1 MAKKKIRKFSKT
13 NRRRLLIVFLFVLVC
28 FVCLII
34 RLVQINIADGD
45 TYEKNVLTLLN
56 YDGQTIPYKR
66 GDITDRNGTV
76 LATSEK
82 IYNLVLDPYVI
93 TQSTDEKASEYV
105 AEVLEEYFSID
116 QATVKKTL
124 EEQPNSRYVV
134 LRRKMTYDE
143 KKPYDDFLSSEDEND
158 QKIISA
164 VSSGIWFE
172 ESYQRMYPFSTLAC
186 DLIGFTSGDD
196 IGLWGIES
204 YYDKMLS
211 GTDGRK
217 YGYLNDD
224 VDLQKVT
231 EEPHNGKTIV
241 STVDINIQRIAE
253 KYISEF
259 MQETGAKNVAALV
272 MNPNNGEVLGM
283 ASAPVFDLNKPR
295 DLTIA
300 GYTEDQIANMNDQ
313 DMSDAL
319 YQVWRNFCVNDTY
332 EPGSTVKTMTVS
344 YALDQALVDPD
355 ENFVCDGGQTYT
367 DGTFVSCNSVHENLT
382 LTGSIVH
389 SCNDV
394 MMQLSDRIGAASF
407 IQMQKL
413 FGFGQLTGID
423 LPGEASCA
431 ATIYTADT
439 MGPVELWTSSFGQGY
454 NTTMVQVASAFS
466 SIVNSGYYYKPHVV
480 SEIASD
486 SGNTIQM
493 IDKTLM
499 RTTVSNITS
508 EWMKNALY
516 QTVESG
522 SGQPAQVA
530 GYRIGGKTGTAE
542 KVPRGTKARLVSFI
556 GAAPIDDP
564 QLVVYVVVD
573 EANAEDQGQSS
584 FASTIAGKIFSE
596 ALPYLQIFPTEEV
609 PETETDENYDG
620 YSADNEDEVDA
631 NEGADEG
638 DNMDEAD
645 NGDDGSDDGQA
656 VDDGE

>member
-1 MAKKKIRKFSKT
+1 M
-13 NRRRLLIVFLFVLVC
+13 IVFLFVLVC

-283 ASAPVFDLNKPR
+283 ANAPVFDLNKPR

-300 GYTEDQIANMNDQ
+300 GYTEDQIANMNEQ

-319 YQVWRNFCVNDTY
+319 
-332 EPGSTVKTMTVS
+332 
-344 YALDQALVDPD
+344 
-355 ENFVCDGGQTYT
+355 
-367 DGTFVSCNSVHENLT
+367 
-382 LTGSIVH
+382 
-389 SCNDV
+389 
-394 MMQLSDRIGAASF
+394 
-407 IQMQKL
+407 
-413 FGFGQLTGID
+413 
-423 LPGEASCA
+423 
-431 ATIYTADT
+431 
-439 MGPVELWTSSFGQGY
+439 
-454 NTTMVQVASAFS
+454 
-466 SIVNSGYYYKPHVV
+466 
-480 SEIASD
+480 
-486 SGNTIQM
+486 
-493 IDKTLM
+493 
-499 RTTVSNITS
+499 
-508 EWMKNALY
+508 
-516 QTVESG
+516 
-522 SGQPAQVA
+522 
-530 GYRIGGKTGTAE
+530 
-542 KVPRGTKARLVSFI
+542 
-556 GAAPIDDP
+556 
-564 QLVVYVVVD
+564 
-573 EANAEDQGQSS
+573 
-584 FASTIAGKIFSE
+584 
-596 ALPYLQIFPTEEV
+596 
-609 PETETDENYDG
+609 
-620 YSADNEDEVDA
+620 
-631 NEGADEG
+631 
-638 DNMDEAD
+638 
-645 NGDDGSDDGQA
+645 
-656 VDDGE
+656 